1 MVFIYE
7 DSWHNYEPL
16 SFLRPVSEIRAGVF
30 TFREKLERLYGEEIR
45 FIVRE
50 ELVDLCF
57 EQRPQIAK
65 SANTVPQGH
74 HLFIAAG
81 TILTNV
87 LLPSKE
93 DELLLDERGRTV
105 GFTTD
110 SLSGYQ
116 NAESVAEFLESA
128 KLSERRI
135 PARRIL
141 YPWEILA
148 GLELEVTRDFQGKES
163 RGSIDNHAVVYGDA
177 LRLEEAAIVEAGAVI
192 DCRKGPVTIA
202 QGALVKGPTLIEGP
216 CFIGPQTVV
225 DSARLRA
232 GTVLGPQC
240 RVGGE
245 VEASI
250 FHGYVNKHHEGFI
263 GHAYIGE
270 WVNLGAMTTNSDLK
284 NNYSE
289 IRVVQNGEEHS
300 TGLTKFGCII
310 GDHTKTSIGTLIPT
324 GAVIGIFANI
334 LGGGLCSKNIPSFAW
349 GEGDVYGLSELA
361 KTAERVM
368 MRREVG
374 MSQAFLQRVTKL
386 HHDMTDNAG

>member
-7 DSWHNYEPL
+7 DSWRNYEPF
-16 SFLRPVSEIRAGVF
+16 SFLRPVSEIRAGVL
-30 TFREKLERLYGEEIR
+30 TFREKLEKLFREEVRL
-45 FIVRE
+45 IVRE

-57 EQRPQIAK
+57 EQWPQVAK
-65 SANTVPQGH
+65 NANTVPQGH
-74 HLFIAAG
+74 HLFVSAG
-81 TILTNV
+81 SILADT
-87 LLPSKE
+87 LPISE
-93 DELLLDERGRTV
+93 ANELFLDERGRTV

-110 SLSGYQ
+110 GLSGYQ
-116 NAESVAEFLESA
+116 SAESVTEFLESA
-128 KLSERRI
+128 RLSDRRI

-163 RGSIDNHAVVYGDA
+163 KGTIDNRAVVYGDA
-177 LRLEEAAIVEAGAVI
+177 LRLEEGAVVDTGTII
-192 DCRKGPVTIA
+192 DCRKGPVTISS
-202 QGALVKGPTLIEGP
+202 GALVKGPTLIEGP
-216 CFIGPQTVV
+216 CHIGPETVV

-289 IRVVQNGEEHS
+289 IRVVQNGEEYA
-300 TGLTKFGCII
+300 TGLTKFGCIM

-349 GEGDVYGLSELA
+349 GEGEVYGLSQLST
-361 KTAERVM
+361 TAERVM
-368 MRREVG
+368 MRRDVKTG
-374 MSQAFLQRVTKL
+374 QAFLERVAKL
-386 HHDMTDNAG
+386 HLELTTYDA